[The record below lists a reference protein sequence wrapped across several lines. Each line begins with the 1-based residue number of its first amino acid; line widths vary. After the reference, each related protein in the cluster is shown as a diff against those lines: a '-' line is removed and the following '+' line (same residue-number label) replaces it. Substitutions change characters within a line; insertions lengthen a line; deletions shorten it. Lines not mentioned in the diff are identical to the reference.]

1 MENENRNEIET
12 NEKDYL
18 AEIENLKANTVPKEA
33 YDKMKAEN
41 AKLIKTIATNQKIE
55 FESKKPEMTHE
66 QKVARHEELANSIL
80 KARGKQNIENAKNM
94 IEFRKLT
101 QELYGVDPA
110 TAKVMSEN
118 PAEDTQ
124 RLHERMDKVFDTLE
138 KCVENADGSDK
149 IFNRNL
155 DDAIDRATYP
165 RKY

>member
-1 MENENRNEIET
+1 MENENKNEIET

-18 AEIENLKANTVPKEA
+18 AEIENLKANTVSKEA

-55 FESKKPEMTHE
+55 VESKKPEMTHE
-66 QKVARHEELANSIL
+66 QKVTRHEELANSIL

>member
-1 MENENRNEIET
+1 MENENKNEIET

-55 FESKKPEMTHE
+55 VESKKPEMTHE

-138 KCVENADGSDK
+138 KCVENANGSDK

>member
-1 MENENRNEIET
+1 MENENKNEIET

-55 FESKKPEMTHE
+55 VESKKPEMTHE

>member
-1 MENENRNEIET
+1 MENENKNEIET

-33 YDKMKAEN
+33 YDRMKAEN

-55 FESKKPEMTHE
+55 VESKKPEMTHE

>member
-1 MENENRNEIET
+1 MDEKELKTENVENEEVDYIGEIE
-12 NEKDYL
+12 KIKSDYE
-18 AEIENLKANTVPKEA
+18 AKLK
-33 YDKMKAEN
+33 KAESEK
-41 AKLIKTIATNQKIE
+41 AKMFKSYIERQKVE
-55 FESKKPEMTHE
+55 PETKEPEMTHE
-66 QKVARHEELANSIL
+66 QKVARHEELADSIL

-110 TAKVMSEN
+110 TAKVMSDN

-149 IFNRNL
+149 VFNRNL

-165 RKY
+165 RNY